1 MLGWQITAF
10 WLKLVDSYFCIYYYY
25 YYYKVNFHTVIEIQ
39 VLQFTGNNIIH
50 QRGDMLFT
58 YQNLSIFMK
67 TDTELNKAFISLSA
81 HKHINSMFISLTSRE
96 IAKQAN
102 SMTTMNLVLPYPDRR
117 IGKDMYPNTF

>member
-1 MLGWQITAF
+1 
-10 WLKLVDSYFCIYYYY
+10 
-25 YYYKVNFHTVIEIQ
+25 
-39 VLQFTGNNIIH
+39 
-50 QRGDMLFT
+50 
-58 YQNLSIFMK
+58 MK

-96 IAKQAN
+96 IATQAN